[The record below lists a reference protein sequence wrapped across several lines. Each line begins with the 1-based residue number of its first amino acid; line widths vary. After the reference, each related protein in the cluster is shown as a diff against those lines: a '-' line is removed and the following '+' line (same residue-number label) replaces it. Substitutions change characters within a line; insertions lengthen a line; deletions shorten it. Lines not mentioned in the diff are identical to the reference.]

1 LDIKRDPPK
10 KTKRIIGLS
19 LGLLAIV
26 AVSVAI
32 SRLQPAAPPVERGTL
47 WIDTVKRGPMTR
59 DVNAPGT
66 LEPEYVRNVTALTS
80 GRVEALPVRPG
91 VSVTPSTILV
101 VMSNPDEEIKQL
113 QNEQTLN
120 QAVGALASLKTSLHQ
135 AILVQQGVVANTRTA
150 YNNAVRT
157 ASVQDSLA
165 TKGLASKNDVAAAH
179 DQIAEFKQRLDIE
192 QKRLDDIQ
200 ASEQQQID
208 LQQQQIESLKRILTE
223 QKNRVAAMTVRSPEA
238 GQLQALGNPPLE
250 LGQYINAGACSLAS
264 YSLASSRQCC
274 AFRKISRRTSSMAS
288 RRRSTC
294 TTTPS

>member
-250 LGQYINAGACSLAS
+250 LG
-264 YSLASSRQCC
+264 
-274 AFRKISRRTSSMAS
+274 
-288 RRRSTC
+288 
-294 TTTPS
+294 